1 MNKLIIN
8 HRELT
13 ELALSVANSISHF
26 GLKDKKCYAI
36 PRGGVSAAYAIQK
49 YVNFHLVDTP
59 HQADFFI
66 DDLIDSGSTMERF
79 CDQYPGKPFLA
90 LIDKTAG
97 NCPSEYKHSWI
108 VFPWE
113 VTSKGDDESATDI
126 VVRLLEHIGEDPERG
141 GLKDTPRR
149 VLKAWERWTS
159 GYGKDVASVLK
170 VFQDGA
176 ENCDEM
182 IIRVVPFYSHC
193 EHHLAAIIG
202 HAVVAY
208 IPNDHIV
215 GLSKIDRVVDIF
227 ARRLQ
232 VQERLTNQ
240 IAESLMEHL
249 QPKGVGVWINARHM
263 CIESRGVSNQC
274 SATDTLALRG
284 VFKENPSTRAEF
296 LAVARS
302 RIG

>member
-1 MNKLIIN
+1 MKNYLS
-8 HRELT
+8 HQTVSL
-13 ELALSVANSISHF
+13 LAQMVATQLLDH
-26 GLKDKKCYAI
+26 GLQHGKAYAV
-36 PRGGVSAAYAIQK
+36 PRGGVPAAYAIMK
-49 YVNFHLVDTP
+49 YSGIQLVSRPED
-59 HQADFFI
+59 ADFFI

-149 VLKAWERWTS
+149 VLKAWEHWTS

-249 QPKGVGVWINARHM
+249 QPKGVGVWVNARHM

-284 VFKENPSTRAEF
+284 VFKENQSTRAEF

-302 RIG
+302 KIG